1 MRWGNL
7 IAMADEANGEGATG
21 EFERQAQRAAKA
33 STGPLAE
40 FTYFLRRTRKYW
52 LVPVIVALLIT
63 SMVVVVGGSAVAPL
77 IYALF

>member
-1 MRWGNL
+1 
-7 IAMADEANGEGATG
+7 MADEADGDGAAG
-21 EFERQAQRAAKA
+21 EFEQQAQRAAKA
-33 STGPLAE
+33 SSGPVAE
-40 FTYFLRRTRKYW
+40 FAYFLGRTRKYW

>member
-1 MRWGNL
+1 
-7 IAMADEANGEGATG
+7 MAEESNGDGTAG

-33 STGPLAE
+33 SSGPVAE
-40 FTYFLRRTRKYW
+40 FAYFLGRTRKYW